1 MRILYMTK
9 ENPTNALGHAPE
21 RARQFIL
28 ELKNNGH
35 EVRCVFPSDNDDGG
49 LPAFRTYREKILGLF
64 NSYHERRAGTAFSSA
79 LQKLAEHGKFD
90 LIVAEEL
97 SSAFLALKGKSKRT
111 PPIIYIAHNV
121 ESDLYQ
127 QITGSKVIEKVRTSN
142 LLRTEVWVL
151 KQADLVFSFS
161 VEDQKKLQIL
171 SGRNDIYLTRAGV
184 NLPDSPALTVK
195 NEKILFV
202 GALDYFP
209 NIQGLQ
215 WYAKNIHPLIKIK
228 YGMIV
233 VGRNP
238 GSLVKAICD
247 ENNFE
252 LISSPPQLGSILR
265 QGALEVVPLL
275 SGSGT
280 RGKILEAA
288 AYGIPVIATTL
299 GAQGLGFKDG
309 QTIVIADTAEQ
320 FAAEVEKYLNNSNQ
334 RTDIANA
341 ALEYVQKFSYKAVVA
356 DFLSDLSKFK

>member
-28 ELKNNGH
+28 ELKNHGH
-35 EVRCVFPSDNDDGG
+35 EVQCVFPSDNDDGG

-97 SSAFLALKGKSKRT
+97 SSALLALKGKSKRT
-111 PPIIYIAHNV
+111 PPVIYIAHNV

-195 NEKILFV
+195 NDKILFV